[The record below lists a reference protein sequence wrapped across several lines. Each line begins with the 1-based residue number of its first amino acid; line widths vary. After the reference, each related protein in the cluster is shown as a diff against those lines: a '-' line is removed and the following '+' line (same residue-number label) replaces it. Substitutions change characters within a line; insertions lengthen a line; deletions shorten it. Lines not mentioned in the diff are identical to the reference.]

1 MAIQIQKAKEE
12 DIPFLVTMILKSARA
27 DKKIGLFDYLF
38 QEEIEKK
45 LAELVASKKHPYC
58 FYKNFFVAKIG
69 AQKVGTLCVYE
80 PRVAT
85 KERFVEALAEIEPDA
100 IVRLEQL
107 RECDFAID
115 KKVLM
120 LDFLEEDDAYLDM
133 GIIKE
138 LVQKSLLEARLK
150 GYRRA
155 QTIVEIGSL
164 ESLLFYEHL
173 GFAQKERKE
182 CPSYQEVFGRSGL
195 ILLELFF

>member
-1 MAIQIQKAKEE
+1 MAIQIKKAERE
-12 DIPFLVTMILKSARA
+12 DIPFLVTMILKSSRA
-27 DKKIGLFDYLF
+27 DKKIGLFDYLL
-38 QEEIEKK
+38 QEEVEAK
-45 LAELVASKKHPYC
+45 LAALVESSKQPYC
-58 FYKNFFVAKIG
+58 FYKNFFVAKIASQG
-69 AQKVGTLCVYE
+69 VGTLCVYE

-85 KERFVEALAEIEPDA
+85 KERFVEALKEIDA
-100 IVRLEQL
+100 SAITRLEAL
-107 RECDFAID
+107 EGCDFAID

-173 GFAQKERKE
+173 GFVQKEKKE
-182 CPSYQEVFGRSGL
+182 CTPYQEVFGRSGL